1 MGNPNLTWE
10 KSKIF
15 NVGVDF
21 SLFNQLSVGVE
32 YYNDRR
38 TSILVDDN
46 ITPLLNGLSS
56 DYLSKINLSEIHN
69 SGVDLSLGYF
79 KQINKDFSL
88 GLSSNFAFN
97 KNEIIEIG
105 ELPKADDYAY
115 KYRQTGYRIGQTW
128 GYEIDY
134 SNGNGYFNSQE
145 EIDKSGLTYVGK
157 SPRPGDFIYIDQNS
171 DNIIDEKDIVPIGE
185 STIPQIAWGQNCS
198 LSGDHGTFLFYSKDW
213 ASSVVST
220 ME

>member
-1 MGNPNLTWE
+1 M
-10 KSKIF
+10 
-15 NVGVDF
+15 
-21 SLFNQLSVGVE
+21 
-32 YYNDRR
+32 
-38 TSILVDDN
+38 
-46 ITPLLNGLSS
+46 
-56 DYLSKINLSEIHN
+56 
-69 SGVDLSLGYF
+69 
-79 KQINKDFSL
+79 
-88 GLSSNFAFN
+88 
-97 KNEIIEIG
+97 
-105 ELPKADDYAY
+105 PKADDYAY